1 MDSDK
6 CIIVNCPE
14 SKIYKPKPRKVHSY
28 ISRRVFNPRDSFLK
42 CPFSSCDELKS
53 KISKNEELLFK
64 SSSIDDIEKDF
75 CSLKEEREKM
85 KNENSYLRDSTSIK
99 TNCSEDEQIVF
110 VEIVRPENPF
120 YKNFD

>member
-14 SKIYKPKPRKVHSY
+14 SKIYKPKPRKLLSN
-28 ISRRVFNPRDSFLK
+28 ISKRVFTPKDTFLK
-42 CPFSSCDELKS
+42 NPFNFEDLKNNLS
-53 KISKNEELLFK
+53 NEKELLFK

-75 CSLKEEREKM
+75 SCLKEEREKM

-99 TNCSEDEQIVF
+99 TNCSEDEQIVY

>member
-14 SKIYKPKPRKVHSY
+14 SKIHKPKPRKLLSNT
-28 ISRRVFNPRDSFLK
+28 SKRVFTPKDIFLNNH
-42 CPFSSCDELKS
+42 FIELKNDLS
-53 KISKNEELLFK
+53 NEKELLFK
-64 SSSIDDIEKDF
+64 SCKIDDIEKDF
-75 CSLKEEREKM
+75 SSLKEEREKM

-99 TNCSEDEQIVF
+99 TNCSEDEQIVY

-120 YKNFD
+120 YKNFE